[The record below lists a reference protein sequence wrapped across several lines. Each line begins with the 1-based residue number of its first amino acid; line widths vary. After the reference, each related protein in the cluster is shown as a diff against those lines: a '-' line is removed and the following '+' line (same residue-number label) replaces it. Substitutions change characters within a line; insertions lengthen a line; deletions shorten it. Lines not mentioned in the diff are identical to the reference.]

1 MLKIVYVVAPP
12 IDFDLTKM
20 IAKNSYVIG
29 VDSAVDSLIEQGIK
43 IDLAVGDF
51 DSISSLEI
59 LKNIKNDQLNK
70 EKDETDTEVALSKAY
85 QLNPDYVYLIGGI
98 NGLRVEHFYANTYLL
113 NKFPNLE
120 IKNDQTRIKMLEK
133 GEHVLAFKGYISL
146 FGYPEA
152 KITLEG
158 FKYPLNEHILRF
170 GDVMGISNELN
181 LSRGK
186 IIVDEGRV
194 ITFMTKKA

>member
-1 MLKIVYVVAPP
+1 
-12 IDFDLTKM
+12 
-20 IAKNSYVIG
+20 
-29 VDSAVDSLIEQGIK
+29 
-43 IDLAVGDF
+43 
-51 DSISSLEI
+51 
-59 LKNIKNDQLNK
+59 
-70 EKDETDTEVALSKAY
+70 
-85 QLNPDYVYLIGGI
+85 
-98 NGLRVEHFYANTYLL
+98 EH
-113 NKFPNLE
+113 
-120 IKNDQTRIKMLEK
+120 M
-133 GEHVLAFKGYISL
+133 LAFKGYISL